1 MSMAEFKDLS
11 EAVSAVVSSLA
22 ILLGGLWAYWK
33 FVIQRER
40 EPRAEFDVTA
50 EFLGV
55 QDGKWLLEVSARL
68 NNKGHVRHLMK
79 NATMNARY
87 LTAADPILESSEKGH
102 FRQVSFPHSIG
113 RRTVWW
119 DSYIDPGL
127 EFRNSYLAWVPAEAT
142 YILLLCNFQYDKGVW
157 PAQRILKVPSPTDP
171 KAREVGKSMPLLETA
186 GEPTAAADQLR
197 APRVTV
203 R

>member
-1 MSMAEFKDLS
+1 MGIEDFKNLAEGI
-11 EAVSAVVSSLA
+11 SAVVSSVA

-40 EPRAEFDVTA
+40 EPRAEFDVTG

-55 QDGKWLLEVSARL
+55 QDGKWLLEISARL
-68 NNKGHVRHLMK
+68 NNKGQVRHLMK
-79 NATMNARY
+79 NATMNIRY
-87 LTAADPILESSEKGH
+87 LTAADPILESQEKGH
-102 FRQVSFPHSIG
+102 FKQVSFPHSIG

-157 PAQRILKVPSPTDP
+157 PAQRILKVPSLTNSEMRKGAESP
-171 KAREVGKSMPLLETA
+171 PLAQDT
-186 GEPTAAADQLR
+186 GEPPAAADQLR
-197 APRVTV
+197 ALRSTG